1 MEKLGYPWRQ
11 YSNRIVQVVQ
21 KTRLHLVNDKRRRR
35 QSLLVESHHQEE
47 EAPAPPRLKWEVD
60 DVGRGEKVGGG
71 CRFYLLTF
79 LVRTIFFFNS
89 ANKEESRPTHS
100 TSSLFCSGA
109 AAATP
114 SSTYILHHICHDTH
128 TSERRHLWQGDLP
141 TVCLCDE
148 CIGIEQRGGLYYIQ
162 RSTDRNKFV
171 SAHERWMLDSST
183 VVFVASWSLV

>member
-71 CRFYLLTF
+71 CRFYFLSF
-79 LVRTIFFFNS
+79 LVRTIFFYIS

-100 TSSLFCSGA
+100 TSSPFSAPVQQQL
-109 AAATP
+109 P
-114 SSTYILHHICHDTH
+114 HPVHIYYTTFVTTH
-128 TSERRHLWQGDLP
+128 THQKDDISDKETCLQC
-141 TVCLCDE
+141 VCVT
-148 CIGIEQRGGLYYIQ
+148 
-162 RSTDRNKFV
+162 SV
-171 SAHERWMLDSST
+171 
-183 VVFVASWSLV
+183 

>member
-71 CRFYLLTF
+71 CRFYFLSFLYWFHSNSYPIQYIYITPHLSRHTHIRKTTSLTRR
-79 LVRTIFFFNS
+79 LAYSVSVWRVYRYRAKRRTILYP
-89 ANKEESRPTHS
+89 KIDRPKQVCV
-100 TSSLFCSGA
+100 CSWEMDVG
-109 AAATP
+109 
-114 SSTYILHHICHDTH
+114 
-128 TSERRHLWQGDLP
+128 
-141 TVCLCDE
+141 
-148 CIGIEQRGGLYYIQ
+148 
-162 RSTDRNKFV
+162 
-171 SAHERWMLDSST
+171 
-183 VVFVASWSLV
+183 